1 MAIIVLR
8 EFGEHETSPINLSS
22 DVSEVIEVV
31 KRQWL
36 AIKWFHDKYSFHS
49 FFIDLLNYG

>member
-36 AIKWFHDKYSFHS
+36 AIKWFHDKYSFH
-49 FFIDLLNYG
+49 FFY